1 MTTYYYKLIDLK
13 KNIKNIR
20 FDQKKAPYGC
30 ELLELDA
37 LLKKISTFTYYGKTE
52 RIHFFIVM
60 VITEGTGKHFIDFK
74 EYQLE
79 KGSILF
85 IAPGQIQQY
94 ESNPQYKGYMLIF
107 TEHFFRKQANE
118 LSFLNQSSIF
128 DTTLCNAL
136 VKPDPETFS
145 QMLQLLLLLQ
155 KEISSSYAFS
165 KEESLQKLTSLFLI
179 YSERQKQMDNNNI
192 SNHRY
197 LSQYYH
203 FKQLLEH
210 YFLQERS
217 VEFYASLM
225 AITPKTLNRITQS
238 SIQKS
243 AKEFIDR
250 RVIIEMKRLLLFEKL
265 SIKEIAYTLN
275 FNEPTNLIKYF
286 KKHTGQTPT
295 SYKG

>member
-1 MTTYYYKLIDLK
+1 MK

-20 FDQKKAPYGC
+20 FDQQKAPYGC
-30 ELLELDA
+30 ELLELDT
-37 LLKKISTFTYYGKTE
+37 LLKKLSTFTYFGKTE

-60 VITEGTGKHFIDFK
+60 IITEGSGKHFVDFK

-79 KGSILF
+79 RGTILF

-94 ESNPQYKGYMLIF
+94 ERNPQYKGYMLIF
-107 TEHFFRKQANE
+107 TEYFFRKQANE
-118 LSFLNQSSIF
+118 LSFLNQSAIF
-128 DTTLCNAL
+128 DTTLSNAL
-136 VKPDPETFS
+136 VKPDPEIFS

-155 KEISSSYAFS
+155 TEISSSYTFS

-179 YSERQKQMDNNNI
+179 YSERQKQMDSNHI
-192 SNHRY
+192 LNHRY

-203 FKQLLEH
+203 FKQLLEQH
-210 YFLQERS
+210 FLLERG
-217 VEFYASLM
+217 VDFYASLL
-225 AITPKTLNRITQS
+225 AITPKTLNRITRS
-238 SIQKS
+238 AIQKS
-243 AKEFIDR
+243 AKELIDT
-250 RVIIEMKRLLLFEKL
+250 RVIIEIKRLLLFEKL

-295 SYKG
+295 AYKE